1 MIVSVPTALG
11 VPERYTAEP
20 QQSADSDPMMLNA
33 AVQPGNVMMMM
44 MMMSIPTKTSWACS
58 ACLPP
63 LLCARVWA
71 AVAQAVDSAAGQR

>member
-44 MMMSIPTKTSWACS
+44 MMMSIPTKTS
-58 ACLPP
+58 
-63 LLCARVWA
+63 
-71 AVAQAVDSAAGQR
+71 